1 MELCHEKAI
10 CENTV
15 GSFRCSCA
23 VGFAGD
29 GVECVL
35 DKVYEQ
41 KQKIKLTIMIGGACG
56 GGILLIIALVAFC
69 CCARKKKKKKD
80 KKHADKIEKI
90 ESTLSEYGQDWES
103 SDSSEDEE

>member
-29 GVECVL
+29 GVECVP

-41 KQKIKLTIMIGGACG
+41 KQKIKLIIMIGGACG

-69 CCARKKKKKKD
+69 CCARNKKKKKG
-80 KKHADKIEKI
+80 KKHGDKIEKI

-103 SDSSEDEE
+103 SDSSEDDE